1 MTLFFIAEDKLVLF
15 LYMYLLMVL
24 QLLFNITL
32 FICTALQIRK
42 VLRETANAI
51 SKGDSR
57 RFNRMEADKDRSDDK
72 YSLRIMFLTVNK
84 SFTFFRFGI
93 YLRIFILMGVT
104 WFFEFISFVVDAPEE
119 WSYFTDILNCLHGFF
134 IFSQFVLKPRVKALI
149 VKR

>member
-1 MTLFFIAEDKLVLF
+1 
-15 LYMYLLMVL
+15 MYLLMLL
-24 QLLFNITL
+24 QLIFNITL

-42 VLRETANAI
+42 VFRETANAI

-57 RFNRMEADKDRSDDK
+57 RFNRMEADKDRYVGNK
-72 YSLRIMFLTVNK
+72 YFRRSFSVNLLC
-84 SFTFFRFGI
+84 TILRFGI

-104 WFFEFISFVVDAPEE
+104 WFFELISFVVDAPEE

>member
-72 YSLRIMFLTVNK
+72 YSLRIKIFK
-84 SFTFFRFGI
+84 QII
-93 YLRIFILMGVT
+93 YLPSLDSG
-104 WFFEFISFVVDAPEE
+104 
-119 WSYFTDILNCLHGFF
+119 FT
-134 IFSQFVLKPRVKALI
+134 
-149 VKR
+149 